1 MSDLLGLSLSD
12 LLGFL
17 REHWDAD
24 AFNDAAAAAYVKQAR
39 ASGVRPQLS
48 YRCESKRHCGL
59 FTAWNTPAGVIL
71 AHPKIRLSPVRFE
84 AVTWPSGSGRLR
96 DVRISPNGATVWPPR
111 AYIMTSCPVVIA
123 CEHRWQLISP
133 QKIRDDVAQALRQA
147 KDIHTV
153 KRVAPTDSASVG

>member
-71 AHPKIRLSPVRFE
+71 AHPKIRISPVRFE
-84 AVTWPSGSGRLR
+84 AITWPSGAGRLR

-111 AYIMTSCPVVIA
+111 AYLMTSSPVVIA
-123 CEHRWQLISP
+123 CEHRWGSFDP
-133 QKIRDDVAQALRQA
+133 SGIRDSIALALRTG
-147 KDIHTV
+147 HTV
-153 KRVAPTDSASVG
+153 KRVAPTDSASG